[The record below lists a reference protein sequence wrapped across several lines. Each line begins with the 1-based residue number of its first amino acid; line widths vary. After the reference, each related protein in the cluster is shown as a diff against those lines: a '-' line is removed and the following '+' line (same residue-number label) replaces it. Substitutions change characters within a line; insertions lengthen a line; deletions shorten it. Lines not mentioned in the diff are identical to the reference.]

1 MNLYDQAIQRV
12 CKWRS
17 VFVGWQ
23 LGTRSKEDPEAQA
36 VKDHREVT
44 ILLRIECSALANVLI
59 TKGIV
64 TQEEFTRIVAEE
76 AEHLNLAYEKRFPGI
91 TAHDYGIEMKMP
103 EAGETM
109 KNWRA

>member
-36 VKDHREVT
+36 VRDHREVT
-44 ILLRIECSALANVLI
+44 ILLRVECNALANVLI
-59 TKGIV
+59 TKGIIS
-64 TQEEFTRIVAEE
+64 QEDFTRIVAEE
-76 AEHLNLAYEKRFPGI
+76 AEHLNLAYQQKFPGF
-91 TAHDYGIEMKMP
+91 TAHDHGITMTMP
-103 EAGETM
+103 AAAETM
-109 KNWRA
+109 KNWRP